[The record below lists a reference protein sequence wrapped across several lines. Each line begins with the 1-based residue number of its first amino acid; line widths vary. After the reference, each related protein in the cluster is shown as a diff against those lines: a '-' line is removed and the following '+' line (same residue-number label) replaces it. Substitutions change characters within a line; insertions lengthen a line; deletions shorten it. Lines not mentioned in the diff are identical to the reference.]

1 VHGCAATAA
10 EGLFAVLGGNNGDR
24 TEGVA
29 APERGGSGA
38 MVQGGMEAARL
49 RIGMLAPPWFKLPP
63 AGYGGIESIVYSL
76 VQGLVERGHDVTL
89 ISAGRDGTGARS
101 GRTYKEPP
109 SERLGQA
116 LPEVVH
122 AAVASRQLDDLHLD
136 VVHDHSLAGP
146 LTSSD
151 REAPTVVTTHGPVE
165 DELRVLYGSFG
176 EGTSLV
182 AISEFQ
188 RELAPDLPWI
198 GTVHNA
204 IPVDEYPM
212 RERKEDFC
220 LFLGRVNAEKAP
232 DLAIK
237 VAREA
242 GRPIVL
248 AAKCSEPEEQKYFD
262 ERVRPLLG
270 SDAEWFGQADSA
282 QKQDL
287 LARAH
292 CLVFPIQWNEPFGI
306 VMVEAMAC
314 GTPVVALRGGSVPE
328 VVEDGVT
335 GFICDDAEELPW
347 AIVKVDEL
355 EPKLC
360 RQRVAD
366 HFDVANMVE
375 GYEAIYRGVAR
386 TPSHERWRIHRAP
399 PSERKT
405 S

>member
-1 VHGCAATAA
+1 MVEGEEGTAA
-10 EGLFAVLGGNNGDR
+10 
-24 TEGVA
+24 
-29 APERGGSGA
+29 
-38 MVQGGMEAARL
+38 L
-49 RIGMLAPPWFKLPP
+49 RIGMVAPPWFELPP
-63 AGYGGIESIVYSL
+63 DGYGGIESMVYSL
-76 VQGLVERGHDVTL
+76 VQGLVARGHDVTL
-89 ISAGRDGTGARS
+89 ISAGEDRTEARS
-101 GRTYKEPP
+101 QQTYKEPP

-122 AAVASRQLDDLHLD
+122 AAVASRQLDELDLD

-151 REAPTVVTTHGPVE
+151 RPAPTVVTTHGPVE

-176 EGTSLV
+176 DGTSLV

-188 RELAPDLPWI
+188 RELAPELPWI
-198 GTVHNA
+198 ATVHNG

-212 RERKEDFC
+212 GVDKEDFC
-220 LFLGRVNAEKAP
+220 LFLGRANPEKAP

-248 AAKCSEPEEQKYFD
+248 AAKCTEPEEQKYFD

-270 SDAEWFGQADSA
+270 PDAEWFGEANTE
-282 QKQDL
+282 QKKDL

-314 GTPVVALRGGSVPE
+314 GTPVVALRRGSVPE
-328 VVEDGVT
+328 VVIDGVT
-335 GFICDDAEELPW
+335 GFVRDRVEELAGAVERAGALDPR
-347 AIVKVDEL
+347 A
-355 EPKLC
+355 C
-360 RQRVAD
+360 RRHAAER
-366 HFDVANMVE
+366 FDVPVMVS
-375 GYEAIYRGVAR
+375 GYEAAYRRLAGR
-386 TPSHERWRIHRAP
+386 
-399 PSERKT
+399 
-405 S
+405 

>member
-1 VHGCAATAA
+1 MV
-10 EGLFAVLGGNNGDR
+10 EG
-24 TEGVA
+24 EGKA
-29 APERGGSGA
+29 S
-38 MVQGGMEAARL
+38 RL
-49 RIGMLAPPWFKLPP
+49 RIGMLAPPWFELPP
-63 AGYGGIESIVYSL
+63 DGYGGIESIVYWL

-89 ISAGRDGTGARS
+89 ISSGRDGTGARS
-101 GRTYKEPP
+101 ERTYKQPP

-122 AAVASRQLDDLHLD
+122 AAVASRLLDDLRLD

-151 REAPTVVTTHGPVE
+151 RQAPTVVTTHGPVE

-188 RELAPDLPWI
+188 RELAPELPWVA
-198 GTVHNA
+198 TVHNA

-212 RERKEDFC
+212 RKEKEDFC
-220 LFLGRVNAEKAP
+220 LFLGRINPDKAP

-248 AAKCSEPEEQKYFD
+248 AAKCSEPEEWKYFD

-270 SDAEWFGQADSA
+270 SDAEWFGQADND

-287 LARAH
+287 LARAA

-314 GTPVVALRGGSVPE
+314 GTPVVALRRGSVPE
-328 VVEDGVT
+328 VVVDGVT
-335 GFICDDAEELPW
+335 GFVRDEPGELAEAVGRTGELDPE
-347 AIVKVDEL
+347 A
-355 EPKLC
+355 C
-360 RQRVAD
+360 RRHVAER
-366 HFDVANMVE
+366 FDVPVMVT
-375 GYEAIYRGVAR
+375 GYEAVYRRLAAR
-386 TPSHERWRIHRAP
+386 
-399 PSERKT
+399 
-405 S
+405 